1 MFSTLASWLRTAL
14 SRKCIYVIFIIR
26 SKLQG
31 GFPDHG
37 SRCGNRMPRWN
48 RCYGGVV
55 GKNRAHFRTSNRI
68 HIPLSNS
75 SGHCRYNFQP
85 YPHHCIKHYRLL
97 YIYKYQPYPDLCI
110 KQYRL
115 LYINLNINRIRIRI
129 SIFNSSG
136 LCRYNFQPYPHR
148 CIKHYRPLYI

>member
-1 MFSTLASWLRTAL
+1 MFSTLASWLRTAH

-37 SRCGNRMPRWN
+37 SRCGNRRPRWN

-55 GKNRAHFRTSNRI
+55 GKTAPTSVHQTVSTSLYQTVAAIVDIIFNRI
-68 HIPLSNS
+68 RIVVLNII
-75 SGHCRYNFQP
+75 GF
-85 YPHHCIKHYRLL
+85 CI
-97 YIYKYQPYPDLCI
+97 YININRIRISVLNNIGFCI
-110 KQYRL
+110 Y
-115 LYINLNINRIRIRI
+115 NLNINRIRI